1 MNISVKKFSKKSL
14 SLLIALIM
22 VFSALPLTP
31 PISADAAET
40 KTEISVWD
48 ASRATTNTAS
58 GARYSYKDSQTKKTI
73 SGIQWGG
80 LTHNSTYLTVNN
92 SALSIAEISSA
103 GAITGNDSITDKGIR
118 GNKWSFSAKFAY
130 TGSNTKTTV
139 FGLSST
145 TKRNYS
151 QSNTDGDTEISNGYV
166 ADLVDIRADGTVYI
180 NNTWSSTVSGISS
193 SDLVATSA
201 TAPKTLT
208 VTYDN
213 GNLTIDID
221 GTQKISQTVDT
232 ALFSAG
238 VGNYLAGPNVQV
250 FSGGTAP
257 YYQVTNNGAYLR
269 NFNLYSLSGATYVQ
283 EGSQP
288 TPPTNKTVSVV
299 GYGAV
304 KKSGNDRASGTT
316 ITIVNDQQDD
326 NFGIGFVNF
335 DISSLSNTEFNVGSA
350 NYNMTYSIDS
360 SGREAMGLSFYYAT
374 KNDTVFNSTV
384 KGGNLTDTGISSN
397 VYGTGNQ
404 HIAKAK
410 TYLGLQKIA
419 DVSTHTNATN
429 EQFSVDISPA
439 IRYALSKGKTNC
451 QLLIMLTTAGGEGK
465 YNSSGQSG
473 YWSDTPVTVNTS
485 SVPVTMQTDE
495 DYVKANIGSIKKSY
509 SYLNANN
516 AGTSYM
522 NGIIYGDTWSAADT
536 TEFQLETTTDIHKD
550 KMTMYAYSNSV
561 ALYDGSTSIRFP
573 IIYQKIAR
581 GDYSTDY
588 DVYQRIE
595 HVALKNNNNSKFSLG
610 NSTWQ
615 YCNDTTDFTSKTLTT
630 SSGDYVENISTNI
643 STTLD
648 SNQGD
653 SGGIN
658 TAKNDKF
665 QTEYTKNFK
674 NYISY
679 SGTGN
684 DESYYE
690 KFSTP
695 LFDYSA
701 DYALFWYNY
710 DWRDRGWKLT
720 MINQKQADIST
731 AFNFYVLNYKPL
743 YDIVKT
749 GGFLETS
756 YNEIS
761 NNSSKYSQEGLNNY
775 YAVVADIIDFNLANE
790 PMTSESEVRAVAT
803 KIKDLVTRYNNYKSP
818 ELKQYTVTIYDLL
831 GNHKETLKV
840 APGSTINEDN
850 LPKLSSPLYDKNNQQ
865 NNQHY
870 IYYWKNSDGTEFTV
884 PYTVNDNVDITE
896 SRKIENCNFE
906 VKSISGN
913 TSTVSCSVCN
923 GGTYTLDIEG
933 YNNIVSVAR
942 EAINDTV
949 KYDSASRANLE
960 TVLNNNNTVND
971 CLTIEQVN
979 AKISAIQT
987 AITAL
992 DLNQYSITFN
1002 VVDELGNTTST
1013 VSTNTVDYGT
1023 LSILNL
1029 PEEYKDY
1036 VVTSWKR
1043 NINNADSIVGSNMQ
1057 QLQVI
1062 VKSNAVY
1069 SVHIKN
1075 ANQAGTEEQAVIT
1088 LNNKSNKVADIGYVT
1103 MNQDGTETKATVTV
1117 DTAAGTIKIG
1127 NTTLSAPKYSFYNL
1141 TGFEINDN
1149 PVANGETITI
1159 NSKMVIR
1166 PVYEAKQSV
1175 RITRASDDILING
1188 NDIEFV
1194 NVDWNKKIVA
1204 STKNGSS
1211 VIWKA
1216 GVDYDGNGTIEDSE
1230 KNVVAYGSTYTFY
1243 SNSNVTIY
1251 TETSASAPAEPTAS
1265 IGMFSYDP
1273 TDNKVTVVNNFYVP
1287 DGMTATNAG
1296 VILSTKNGTREAL
1309 IAQTNGKFEGD
1320 ESQFTTDKNQI
1331 RISVSRT
1338 ANTSFTM
1345 YALAYVVVGNQTY
1358 YAPTVQSITYTV
1370 TNS

>member
-31 PISADAAET
+31 SISANAAET

-48 ASRATTNTAS
+48 ASRAGTDSNKDQY
-58 GARYSYKDSQTKKTI
+58 RYSYADSQTHKTL
-73 SGIQWGG
+73 SGIQWDG

-92 SALSIAEISSA
+92 SALSFAEINTT
-103 GAITGNDSITDKGIR
+103 GVITGNDNIADKGIR

-130 TGSNTKTTV
+130 TGSSTKTTV

-145 TKRNYS
+145 TKRNYT
-151 QSNTDGDTEISNGYV
+151 QRNDGGGTGLANGYV

-419 DVSTHTNATN
+419 DVSTHTGATN

-485 SVPVTMQTDE
+485 SVPVTLQTDA
-495 DYVKANIGSIKKSY
+495 DYVRDHISSANKTYTNIY
-509 SYLNANN
+509 VNN
-516 AGTSYM
+516 ADSNFMSGVIS
-522 NGIIYGDTWSAADT
+522 GSPFADT
-536 TEFQLETTTDIHKD
+536 TAITINDYDSDHGNSISLKIFGMTD
-550 KMTMYAYSNSV
+550 AV
-561 ALYDGSTSIRFP
+561 AIYTGTSSDIRFP
-573 IIYQKIAR
+573 VIFQNSGYGNASNVRTYMSVDHISLSSGNFAMSGNNWDR
-581 GDYSTDY
+581 CSSWNDLTNNSESTFNFYSTRGGNFERED
-588 DVYQRIE
+588 
-595 HVALKNNNNSKFSLG
+595 A
-610 NSTWQ
+610 NSTNKFLTSEQKTWRN
-615 YCNDTTDFTSKTLTT
+615 YIKYTGSVNTTD
-630 SSGDYVENISTNI
+630 
-643 STTLD
+643 
-648 SNQGD
+648 
-653 SGGIN
+653 
-658 TAKNDKF
+658 
-665 QTEYTKNFK
+665 
-674 NYISY
+674 
-679 SGTGN
+679 
-684 DESYYE
+684 YYE
-690 KFSTP
+690 KLT
-695 LFDYSA
+695 SA
-701 DYALFWYNY
+701 TFNF
-710 DWRDRGWKLT
+710 
-720 MINQKQADIST
+720 QADFTLNWRKNSWASWSNWGQGAKGPNYNKDLT
-731 AFNFYVLNYKPL
+731 YPLGLYVLNYKPL
-743 YDIVKT
+743 NDILISQEFT
-749 GGFLETS
+749 NN

-761 NNSSKYSQEGLNNY
+761 QNSSKYSQEGLNNY

-790 PMTSESEVRAVAT
+790 PMTSESEVEAVAT

-818 ELKQYTVTIYDLL
+818 ELKKYTVTFYELISGLPV
-831 GNHKETLKV
+831 KTLRV
-840 APGSTINEDN
+840 TPGTTINKND
-850 LPKLSSPLYDKNNQQ
+850 LPTLTTPKYNQ

-870 IYYWKNSDGTEFTV
+870 IYYWKNSDDTEFTV
-884 PYTVNDNVDITE
+884 PYTVNDNVDISE
-896 SRKIENCNFE
+896 SRKIENCSFE

-913 TSTVSCSVCN
+913 TSTVSCSACN
-923 GGTYTLDIEG
+923 GGTYTLDIEA
-933 YNNIVSVAR
+933 YNHTVSVAR

-971 CLTIEQVN
+971 CITIEQVN

-987 AITAL
+987 AINEL
-992 DLNQYSITFN
+992 DLNQYSITVNYVNEKSEVF
-1002 VVDELGNTTST
+1002 ETETI
-1013 VSTNTVDYGT
+1013 TNVDYGT
-1023 LSILNL
+1023 IKEVTANTNFDNKS
-1029 PEEYKDY
+1029 Y
-1036 VVTSWKR
+1036 VVYKWTRSTKEGDILSGINSTSVSV
-1043 NINNADSIVGSNMQ
+1043 NVVGD
-1057 QLQVI
+1057 LTYYVHL
-1062 VKSNAVY
+1062 KSTQAESPENTAV
-1069 SVHIKN
+1069 V
-1075 ANQAGTEEQAVIT
+1075 T
-1088 LNNKSNKVADIGYVT
+1088 LNNKAGKPVDVGYVT
-1103 MNQDGTETKATVTV
+1103 TNEPQDVVVK
-1117 DTAAGTIKIG
+1117 DNTIKIG
-1127 NTTLSAPKYSFYNL
+1127 TTTTLTAPQYSFYSVK
-1141 TGFEINDN
+1141 GFI
-1149 PVANGETITI
+1149 VNGELLTAESGTKSITVTENMTIIPLYSPTSRVDITRKSGEKFTI
-1159 NSKMVIR
+1159 NGKNIDKYSAKWDELITLETTDEVIW
-1166 PVYEAKQSV
+1166 Y
-1175 RITRASDDILING
+1175 T
-1188 NDIEFV
+1188 
-1194 NVDWNKKIVA
+1194 
-1204 STKNGSS
+1204 TKNNKEVVLGKGATFKFRANEKIEIYTKQEGDSLTPNS
-1211 VIWKA
+1211 RVGYFGYDADLKKVTIVNNFFVPGRANKDVKA
-1216 GVDYDGNGTIEDSE
+1216 GV
-1230 KNVVAYGSTYTFY
+1230 VVSTKAKTKDEMIAQY
-1243 SNSNVTIY
+1243 
-1251 TETSASAPAEPTAS
+1251 
-1265 IGMFSYDP
+1265 
-1273 TDNKVTVVNNFYVP
+1273 
-1287 DGMTATNAG
+1287 NAG
-1296 VILSTKNGTREAL
+1296 SL
-1309 IAQTNGKFEGD
+1309 KFQGGYD
-1320 ESQFTTDKNQI
+1320 KFTADKNQI
-1331 RISVSRT
+1331 RITINRNGSGDFSMWALSYVIVNGTTYFADDVISYTYNSQSTT
-1338 ANTSFTM
+1338 A
-1345 YALAYVVVGNQTY
+1345 
-1358 YAPTVQSITYTV
+1358 
-1370 TNS
+1370 

>member
-73 SGIQWGG
+73 SGIQWNG

-992 DLNQYSITFN
+992 DLNQYSITVN
-1002 VVDELGNTTST
+1002 YVDENGNALAVGENGKTSK
-1013 VSTNTVDYGT
+1013 SYPAVDYG
-1023 LSILNL
+1023 SIQNVVAPTNYNRVDYAVYKWTRNRTDGDIISGLNSSSL
-1029 PEEYKDY
+1029 DVVVKGASTYY
-1036 VVTSWKR
+1036 VFLKKTTVDDT
-1043 NINNADSIVGSNMQ
+1043 IVGDN
-1057 QLQVI
+1057 
-1062 VKSNAVY
+1062 
-1069 SVHIKN
+1069 
-1075 ANQAGTEEQAVIT
+1075 AVIT
-1088 LNNKSNKVADIGYVT
+1088 LNNKSNKVVDIGYVSK
-1103 MNQDGTETKATVTV
+1103 ETPQTVTV
-1117 DTAAGTIKIG
+1117 DTTAGTIKIG
-1127 NTTLSAPKYSFYNL
+1127 NTTLTAPKYSFYNL
-1141 TGFEINDN
+1141 SGF
-1149 PVANGETITI
+1149 TI
-1159 NSKMVIR
+1159 NGVDASTLGTIKVTENMVIK
-1166 PVYEAKQSV
+1166 PVYTPSRTV
-1175 RITRASDDILING
+1175 TITRATGSNFLING
-1188 NDIEFV
+1188 KDDNSVEA
-1194 NVDWNKKIVA
+1194 DWNKKIVM
-1204 STKNGSS
+1204 TYNGTVDDGQV
-1211 VIWKA
+1211 VIWK
-1216 GVDYDGNGTIEDSE
+1216 DGNG
-1230 KNVVAYGSTYTFY
+1230 NVLAQGPTYSFY
-1243 SNSNVTIY
+1243 ANSNVTISA
-1251 TETSASAPAEPTAS
+1251 TVEASAPTDPTAS
-1265 IGMFSYDP
+1265 IGFFSYDA

-1287 DGMTATNAG
+1287 DGMKATKAG
-1296 VILSTKNGTREAL
+1296 VILSTKNSTRKAL

-1345 YALAYVVVGNQTY
+1345 YALAYVVVGDKTY

-1370 TNS
+1370 KNS